1 MKKQSKIFIIVVA
14 VLVVAIALV
23 SLFYPEVY
31 KGLASG
37 TFGKAEKYRKATMS
51 EKDILLRNEFTAD
64 TSKLRDMISG
74 LVYFSVFS
82 QDLAKTLDSGIVV
95 FKSNGIEVNRDD
107 ARQLQMMQDYSDY
120 IKNNNKTLNATVG
133 MLTSFYADE
142 SPDESID
149 VEKTLIDFGNYVKNL
164 NQKDSVFNKTFER
177 MDNFLLNNKTLA
189 QKPAE
194 FSNLKSIRDK
204 MLLKGIELSGIL
216 QNAPLCAALCSY
228 ALSSQN
234 AYNIIIL
241 AEENLGVAPT
251 AAIANQLNDIVINSS
266 QLKVCSNSEIGAALN
281 TQLQSAQGV
290 NAQDQVGSAQGV
302 IVLYNT
308 SNLQFIASSAT
319 QLQSILSSSQLNSIL
334 QGGGLIVG
342 LTPVAFV
349 DFVES
354 FVVGSQYDLSSAI
367 QSSELNAALS
377 SSQMGVI
384 AGILNASA
392 TYSASQFGSSFVNA
406 LNIGSS
412 VQTGN

>member
-204 MLLKGIELSGIL
+204 MLLKGIELSGVL